1 MKLKPVTL
9 ETRKPKKKLSMTSY
23 QQVVT
28 SFFFSDLWL
37 IWRNQD
43 GLYGLQNI
51 CMVCKIYI
59 LVNSKFLS
67 YKNCKQY

>member
-23 QQVVT
+23 QQDVT

-67 YKNCKQY
+67 YKNWKQY

>member
-67 YKNCKQY
+67 YKNWKQY

>member
-9 ETRKPKKKLSMTSY
+9 ETRKPKKKLSLTSY

-67 YKNCKQY
+67 YKNWKQY

>member
-28 SFFFSDLWL
+28 SFFFSNLWL

-67 YKNCKQY
+67 YKNWKQY